1 MTFNNVT
8 VEEAFAACQ
17 KTNHLILD
25 VRAHQEWFQG
35 VASGS
40 VLLSLNELQAKAISQ
55 LDKNTSYY
63 VICQIGERSKKAIE
77 ILNQLGFNKLFH
89 IFQGFGEWQKQKLP
103 IEHPQINPDEVR
115 YSRHYMLQ
123 GFGKVAQ
130 DKLKEAHVLM
140 IGAGGLSSSCALY
153 LAAVG
158 VGKITIVDDDKVEL
172 SNLQRQII
180 HSTSSI
186 GSLKVESAKYRLNDL
201 NPEIFVEAV
210 SERITGQNV
219 DKLIKNCDIVIDGSD
234 NLSTRYLVN
243 DVCLKYSK
251 LLIYSAVYQYE
262 AQLTVFDF
270 RISDAPCL
278 RCLFPQTEGFEPE
291 NCTDVGVL
299 GVVPGLAGVMQAT
312 EAIKLITGI
321 GEVLQNQMLTI
332 DLLSS
337 DFRKISYKKSVRCEG
352 H

>member
-1 MTFNNVT
+1 M
-8 VEEAFAACQ
+8 
-17 KTNHLILD
+17 
-25 VRAHQEWFQG
+25 
-35 VASGS
+35 
-40 VLLSLNELQAKAISQ
+40 
-55 LDKNTSYY
+55 
-63 VICQIGERSKKAIE
+63 
-77 ILNQLGFNKLFH
+77 
-89 IFQGFGEWQKQKLP
+89 
-103 IEHPQINPDEVR
+103 
-115 YSRHYMLQ
+115 
-123 GFGKVAQ
+123 
-130 DKLKEAHVLM
+130 
-140 IGAGGLSSSCALY
+140 
-153 LAAVG
+153 
-158 VGKITIVDDDKVEL
+158 
-172 SNLQRQII
+172 
-180 HSTSSI
+180 
-186 GSLKVESAKYRLNDL
+186 
-201 NPEIFVEAV
+201 
-210 SERITGQNV
+210 
-219 DKLIKNCDIVIDGSD
+219 
-234 NLSTRYLVN
+234 N

-321 GEVLQNQMLTI
+321 GEVLQNQLLTI

>member
-1 MTFNNVT
+1 MTINNVT
-8 VEEAFAACQ
+8 VEEAFEACQ

-25 VRAHQEWFQG
+25 VRTPQEWSQG
-35 VASGS
+35 VANGS
-40 VLLSLNELQAKAISQ
+40 VLLSLNELKAKAISQ

-103 IEHPQINPDEVR
+103 IELPQINTDEVR

-123 GFGKVAQ
+123 GFGKEAQ
-130 DKLKEAHVLM
+130 NKLKEAHVLM

-153 LAAVG
+153 LAAGG

-186 GSLKVESAKYRLNDL
+186 GSQKVESAKYRLNDL
-201 NPEIFVEAV
+201 NPEISVESV
-210 SERITGQNV
+210 SERITAENAAE
-219 DKLIKNCDIVIDGSD
+219 LIKNCDIVIDGSD

-251 LLIYSAVYQYE
+251 PLIYSAIYQYE

-270 RISDAPCL
+270 RIPDSPCL

-299 GVVPGLAGVMQAT
+299 GVVPGMAGIMQAT
-312 EAIKLITGI
+312 ESIKLITGI
-321 GEVLQNQMLTI
+321 GDVLQNQLMMI
-332 DLLSS
+332 DLLRF
-337 DFRKISYKKSVRCEG
+337 DFRKISYLTSKACNK